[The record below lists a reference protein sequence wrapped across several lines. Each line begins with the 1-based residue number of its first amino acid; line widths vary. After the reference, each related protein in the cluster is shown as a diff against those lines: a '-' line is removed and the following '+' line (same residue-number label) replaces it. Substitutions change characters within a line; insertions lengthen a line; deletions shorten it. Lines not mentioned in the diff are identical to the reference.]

1 MTVKHL
7 IELPTTDEIIV
18 SDQIVS
24 ILSTIFL
31 FIILLWTIISFKKEK
46 SLNKPLSIACIIS
59 ILCFTLFACI
69 GSIGW
74 TNVIFPISPLSCQI
88 LYPLGLINYNIA
100 KISMYW
106 LFTLR
111 VEVIFQ
117 HSSLA
122 LNTTYLWIYRIIS
135 LTIPSVL
142 WSIWIYQ
149 SFIDLK
155 PHKLSKYSHC
165 FPITFRNINIASHIA
180 GALAWTDLIFSGFAV
195 AIFIFKLYQV
205 TNLANN
211 NMSDNLP
218 INISNS
224 SLTNNKKYTKFR
236 QSLLSPTK
244 VSQKWINTIRK
255 STILCIIAILSTWT
269 YVLGTA
275 YILRQCG
282 FFIAFD
288 GVINALCLSFLF
300 NFSNKYY
307 NKCCKYTFEKC
318 F

>member
-88 LYPLGLINYNIA
+88 IFPISIINYNVA

-106 LFTLR
+106 LFTFQAEAL
-111 VEVIFQ
+111 VE
-117 HSSLA
+117 HSA
-122 LNTTYLWIYRIIS
+122 ITFNTKWLWIYRYTSALVPS
-135 LTIPSVL
+135 LL

-149 SFIDLK
+149 SFIDFK
-155 PHKLSKYSHC
+155 PHKLSQYSHC
-165 FPITFRNINIASHIA
+165 FPTRFRNINIASHI
-180 GALAWTDLIFSGFAV
+180 GTILVWTDVWFTGFALG
-195 AIFIFKLYQV
+195 IFVYKLYHA
-205 TNLANN
+205 TNLVNN
-211 NMSDNLP
+211 YT
-218 INISNS
+218 INNTPNNSNS
-224 SLTNNKKYTKFR
+224 SLRNGEKCTEHLTRDHNSPYNKFKK
-236 QSLLSPTK
+236 SLLCSESTN
-244 VSQKWINTIRK
+244 QEWINTIRK
-255 STILCIIAILSTWT
+255 STILCLIVTLSTWIC
-269 YVLGTA
+269 VLSTE
-275 YILRQCG
+275 YLFKQCV
-282 FFIAFD
+282 FYIAFD
-288 GVINALCLSFLF
+288 GVI
-300 NFSNKYY
+300 
-307 NKCCKYTFEKC
+307 
-318 F
+318 